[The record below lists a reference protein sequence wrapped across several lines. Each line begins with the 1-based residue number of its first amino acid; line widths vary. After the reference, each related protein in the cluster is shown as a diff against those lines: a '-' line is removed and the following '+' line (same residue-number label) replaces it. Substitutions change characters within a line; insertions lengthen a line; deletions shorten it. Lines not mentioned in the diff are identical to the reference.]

1 VKRTSVRVRRTTGR
15 RAIGCASLVRVLLSS
30 VFVFLGFGLWIT
42 LPPADS
48 ATGVVTPDVRDHVLR
63 DGRAR
68 VIAELR
74 LPSGGHVPEGL
85 LTPAARSVQRQDI
98 AAAQRQT
105 LARLIGR
112 VHRVFHQF
120 STVPLLA
127 LDVGPDALAELEAS
141 SLWVKRV
148 VLDTINAPSLPQS
161 VPLIGADQAW
171 SKGFDGTGTV
181 VAIVDTGVDAS
192 HPFLAGKVLEEACYS
207 SNVAGQSMTMC
218 PNGSMQQT
226 GPGAGAPCPLSG
238 CWHGT
243 HVAGIAAGNGAAAG
257 VAFSGVAKGA
267 QIMSVMVFSQF
278 TGSTACGGSPPCAL
292 AWTSDIIA
300 GLERVNA
307 VIGSRNVS
315 SANLSLGGSSGST
328 SPCDSDPTKPIIDTL
343 RSAGIASVI
352 AAGNSGLLNALSA
365 PGCISS
371 AISVGATSKSDVV
384 ASFSNVAS
392 FMSLFAPGVSIY
404 SSVPGGGYGYVSGT
418 SMATPHVTGAWAV
431 LRQAAPQASVDQIL
445 AALQTTG
452 LLVSETSGGVTITRP
467 RIRVDQALAAL
478 LPAVTSISPNQ
489 GSPGTT
495 VSVTINGSAFAAGA
509 VVSIGAGITVSNVTL
524 TSPAQITATLQLAST
539 ATEGARDVIVTN
551 PAGGTGTLSAGFIV
565 TASTPTWTFCANE
578 NQTCTFSGT
587 KLVRYGANGT
597 YVQQTA
603 TNSINCNNAT
613 FGDPVFGVVKH
624 CDYADGPATPPTWT
638 FCANENQTCT
648 FSGTKLVRYGANGSY
663 AQQTATNSI
672 GCSNA
677 TFGDPV
683 FGTVKHCDYT
693 DAPATSS
700 TWGFCANENQ
710 TCTFSGTKLVRYG
723 ANGTY
728 VQQTATNSISCNNAT
743 FGDPVFG
750 VVKHCDDTDIS
761 NP

>member
-1 VKRTSVRVRRTTGR
+1 M
-15 RAIGCASLVRVLLSS
+15 RVLLSS

-371 AISVGATSKSDVV
+371 AISVGATSKSDVI

-743 FGDPVFG
+743 FGDPIFG
-750 VVKHCDDTDIS
+750 VVKHCDATDIS

>member
-1 VKRTSVRVRRTTGR
+1 VRRTTGR

>member
-1 VKRTSVRVRRTTGR
+1 M
-15 RAIGCASLVRVLLSS
+15 RVLLSS

-524 TSPAQITATLQLAST
+524 TSPAQITATLQLTST

-743 FGDPVFG
+743 FGDPIFG
-750 VVKHCDDTDIS
+750 VVKHCDATDIS

>member
-1 VKRTSVRVRRTTGR
+1 
-15 RAIGCASLVRVLLSS
+15 VRVLLSS

-495 VSVTINGSAFAAGA
+495 VSVTINGSAFATGA

-524 TSPAQITATLQLAST
+524 TSPAQITATLQLTST

>member
-1 VKRTSVRVRRTTGR
+1 
-15 RAIGCASLVRVLLSS
+15 VRVLLSS

>member
-1 VKRTSVRVRRTTGR
+1 
-15 RAIGCASLVRVLLSS
+15 
-30 VFVFLGFGLWIT
+30 
-42 LPPADS
+42 
-48 ATGVVTPDVRDHVLR
+48 
-63 DGRAR
+63 
-68 VIAELR
+68 
-74 LPSGGHVPEGL
+74 
-85 LTPAARSVQRQDI
+85 
-98 AAAQRQT
+98 
-105 LARLIGR
+105 
-112 VHRVFHQF
+112 
-120 STVPLLA
+120 
-127 LDVGPDALAELEAS
+127 
-141 SLWVKRV
+141 
-148 VLDTINAPSLPQS
+148 
-161 VPLIGADQAW
+161 
-171 SKGFDGTGTV
+171 
-181 VAIVDTGVDAS
+181 
-192 HPFLAGKVLEEACYS
+192 
-207 SNVAGQSMTMC
+207 
-218 PNGSMQQT
+218 
-226 GPGAGAPCPLSG
+226 
-238 CWHGT
+238 
-243 HVAGIAAGNGAAAG
+243 
-257 VAFSGVAKGA
+257 
-267 QIMSVMVFSQF
+267 
-278 TGSTACGGSPPCAL
+278 
-292 AWTSDIIA
+292 
-300 GLERVNA
+300 
-307 VIGSRNVS
+307 VS

-663 AQQTATNSI
+663 VQQTATNSI

-700 TWGFCANENQ
+700 TWGFCANENL

-743 FGDPVFG
+743 FGDPIFG
-750 VVKHCDDTDIS
+750 VVKHCDATDIS

>member
-1 VKRTSVRVRRTTGR
+1 M
-15 RAIGCASLVRVLLSS
+15 RVLLSS

-700 TWGFCANENQ
+700 TWGFCANENL

-750 VVKHCDDTDIS
+750 VVKHCDATDIS

>member
-1 VKRTSVRVRRTTGR
+1 M
-15 RAIGCASLVRVLLSS
+15 RVLLSS

-700 TWGFCANENQ
+700 TWGFCANENL

>member
-1 VKRTSVRVRRTTGR
+1 MRGTQKR
-15 RAIGCASLVRVLLSS
+15 RALGFASLVV
-30 VFVFLGFGLWIT
+30 VFLGIALWTT

-48 ATGVVTPDVRDHVLR
+48 ATNAVTPDVRDLVLR
-63 DGRAR
+63 EGRAR
-68 VIAELR
+68 VIVELT
-74 LPSGGHVPEGL
+74 LPSGGQVPEGL
-85 LTPAARSVQRQDI
+85 LTPAARSAQRQDI
-98 AAAQRQT
+98 ATAQRQA
-105 LARLIGR
+105 LARLGGR

-141 SLWVKRV
+141 TLWVKRV

-171 SKGFDGTGTV
+171 SQGFDGTGTV

-192 HPFLAGKVLEEACYS
+192 HPFFAGKVVEEACYS
-207 SNVAGQSMTMC
+207 SSVAGQSMTMC
-218 PNGSMQQT
+218 PNGSAQQT
-226 GPGAGAPCPLSG
+226 GPGAGAPCPLSE

-243 HVAGIAAGNGAAAG
+243 HVAGIAAGSGAAAG
-257 VAFSGVAKGA
+257 VTFSGVAKGA

-278 TGSTACGGSPPCAL
+278 TSSSACGGSPPCAL

-315 SANLSLGGSSGST
+315 SANLSLGGTSGFT
-328 SPCDSDPTKPIIDTL
+328 SPCDTDPTKSIIDTL
-343 RSAGIASVI
+343 RSAGIASVV
-352 AAGNSGLLNALSA
+352 AAGNSGLINALSA

-404 SSVPGGGYGYVSGT
+404 SSVPGGSYGYASGT

-431 LRQAAPQASVDQIL
+431 LRQAAPRASVDQIL
-445 AALQTTG
+445 SALQTTG
-452 LLVSETSGGVTITRP
+452 LSVGETSGGVTITRP

-478 LPAVTSISPNQ
+478 VPAVSSISPNQ
-489 GSPGTT
+489 ALPGTT
-495 VSVTINGSAFAAGA
+495 VAVTINGSAFATGD
-509 VVSIGAGITVSNVTL
+509 VVSLGAAITVSNVAL
-524 TSPAQITATLQLAST
+524 ASPTQITATLQLAST
-539 ATEGARDVIVTN
+539 AAQGARDVIVTS
-551 PAGGTGTLSAGFIV
+551 PAGATGTLSAGFSV
-565 TASTPTWTFCANE
+565 TGSTPTWTFCANENQTCTFSGAKLVRYGANGTYVQQTATNSISCSNATFGDPVFGVVKHCDYTDAPAPSPTWTFCANE

-603 TNSINCNNAT
+603 TNSISCN
-613 FGDPVFGVVKH
+613 
-624 CDYADGPATPPTWT
+624 
-638 FCANENQTCT
+638 
-648 FSGTKLVRYGANGSY
+648 
-663 AQQTATNSI
+663 
-672 GCSNA
+672 NA

-693 DAPATSS
+693 DAPATTS
-700 TWGFCANENQ
+700 TWTFCANENQ
-710 TCTFSGTKLVRYG
+710 TCKFSGTKLVRYG

-761 NP
+761 TP

>member
-1 VKRTSVRVRRTTGR
+1 
-15 RAIGCASLVRVLLSS
+15 VRVLLSS

-495 VSVTINGSAFAAGA
+495 VSVTINGSAFATGA

-524 TSPAQITATLQLAST
+524 TSPAQITATLQLTST

-693 DAPATSS
+693 DASATSS
-700 TWGFCANENQ
+700 TRGFCANENQ

-728 VQQTATNSISCNNAT
+728 VQQTATNSISCSNAT